1 MKAKIAVLISGAG
14 TNMAALVYASRSGS
28 GPAGVGWSI
37 AGLSTIARCN
47 RTWAQDGA
55 AAGVTNSL
63 ADRYCLD
70 GQQLK
75 LVSGMHG
82 TAGAVYATEVETF
95 SRIVANGVAARV
107 ELR

>member
-1 MKAKIAVLISGAG
+1 M
-14 TNMAALVYASRSGS
+14 
-28 GPAGVGWSI
+28 GWSI

-55 AAGVTNSL
+55 AAGVTNTL

-95 SRIVANGVAARV
+95 SRIVANGVAGNGPASFTVTTRNGLIYEYGGTV
-107 ELR
+107 DSRI